1 MAVTKARLVKAAENL
16 NKVLGLEPAIDVKAD
31 KDTLAADILEAA
43 ELLVPEDDISEATLK
58 VIADL
63 ETARDVGEL
72 DADAETTVTTNTTT
86 EDDLE
91 TAEDTSDKET
101 AEETEKTPT
110 NDKVPAKKA
119 KAKSVPKAK
128 ETKKKHKTTPLGSRV
143 GTQAEKMDLIMLN
156 ADGPLTVEELSEKSG
171 FTKGRVK
178 IHLNYLMKK
187 GVLKEK
193 DGRYYPQPKK

>member
-1 MAVTKARLVKAAENL
+1 MAVTKAWLVKAAGDL

-31 KDTLAADILEAA
+31 EDTLAADILEAA
-43 ELLVPEDDISEATLK
+43 ELLQPEDELTKATLK

-63 ETARDVGEL
+63 ESGRDAGDTDSDEDVAEVT
-72 DADAETTVTTNTTT
+72 DETT
-86 EDDLE
+86 
-91 TAEDTSDKET
+91 
-101 AEETEKTPT
+101 T
-110 NDKVPAKKA
+110 NDDTVKEKD
-119 KAKSVPKAK
+119 KSKPKAK
-128 ETKKKHKTTPLGSRV
+128 KKYETTPLGSRV

-178 IHLNYLMKK
+178 THLNYLMKK
-187 GVLKEK
+187 GVLEEK